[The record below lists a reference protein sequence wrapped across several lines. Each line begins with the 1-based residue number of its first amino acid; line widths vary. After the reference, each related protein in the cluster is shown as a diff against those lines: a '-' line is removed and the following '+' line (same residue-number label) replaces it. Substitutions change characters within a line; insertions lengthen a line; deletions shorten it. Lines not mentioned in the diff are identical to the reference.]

1 MKRRWHYLNK
11 HADFVAQLSAE
22 LGISSA
28 LVQVLVNRGLQEA
41 EKIKDF
47 FNHTAVN
54 FSSLEDIPQIK
65 EAAEYVL
72 SFIKRGKKIT
82 IYGDYDVDGVTS
94 TALLVN
100 AFKEMGARNIN
111 YYIPHRFSEG
121 YGLNKTAVKKLAD
134 AGTELIVTVDCGIS
148 NYEEV
153 NYAKEL
159 GLNVVISDHHL
170 PPVVY
175 PKADFIVNPK
185 TNNNSFAARD
195 LAGVGVAFMLIEQM
209 FLLLGFPPYSCS
221 KKYLDLVA
229 LGTIADIVPLLEEN
243 RHLTVMGLQQLNN
256 FSRVGLK
263 TLAQVAGIEKK
274 ASARDVS
281 FLLAPRINAA
291 GRMDHANISV
301 ELLLASNF
309 QEAKSLAQQLNQLNV
324 RRQNTG
330 NLILEEVLAQ
340 IAGEKNFSDNV
351 FVLSSKNWH
360 PGIIGIV
367 ASQTVK
373 KYNKP
378 TVLISEQEGVGR
390 GSIRSPEGVNIFE
403 PLSKCGYLLKDFG
416 GHKEAAGFEIDLDKI
431 PEFKEAYTKI
441 LNETVSNEE
450 MLPVLEIDLVL
461 PKESITFQLA
471 GELQRL
477 APFGQSNKMPIFST
491 KELSIIDFRYL
502 SGNKH
507 LKITLSDG
515 KNLIDGI
522 AFGLGELFDLLMH
535 GQHFEVAFCLEI
547 NEWQGERKLQ
557 LNIKD
562 IREAVDA

>member
-1 MKRRWHYLNK
+1 MKRRWHYLNRE
-11 HADFVAQLSAE
+11 ADFVANLSEE
-22 LGISSA
+22 LKVSQT
-28 LVQVLVNRGLQEA
+28 LVQILVNRGLQDP

-47 FNHTAVN
+47 FNYTKGYFLSAG
-54 FSSLEDIPQIK
+54 DIPQTK

-72 SFIKRGKKIT
+72 KFIKADKKIT

-94 TALLVN
+94 TALLVT
-100 AFKEMGARNIN
+100 AFKEMGARQIN

-121 YGLNKTAVKKLAD
+121 YGLNKTAIKKLAD

-148 NYEEV
+148 NYDEIT
-153 NYAKEL
+153 YAKTL
-159 GLNVVISDHHL
+159 GLSVVVSDHHL

-185 TNNNSFAARD
+185 TNNKSFAARD
-195 LAGVGVAFMLIEQM
+195 LAGVGVAFMLAEQM
-209 FLLLGFPPYSCS
+209 FQLLGFASYSCS

-243 RHLTVMGLQQLNN
+243 RHLAALGLQQLNH
-256 FSRVGLK
+256 FSRLGLK
-263 TLAQVAGIEKK
+263 TLAQIAGIEKK
-274 ASARDVS
+274 VSARDIS
-281 FLLAPRINAA
+281 FVLAPRINAA
-291 GRMDHANISV
+291 GRMEHAKISV
-301 ELLLASNF
+301 DLLLASNF
-309 QEAKSLAQQLNQLNV
+309 QEAKALAQQLNELNIL
-324 RRQNTG
+324 RQNTG
-330 NLILEEVLAQ
+330 NSILEEVLAQ
-340 IAGEKNFSDNV
+340 IADEKDHNDNA
-351 FVLSSKNWH
+351 FVLFSKNWH
-360 PGIIGIV
+360 PGILGIV

-416 GHKEAAGFEIDLDKI
+416 GHKEAAGFEIELSKI
-431 PEFKEAYTKI
+431 PEFKAAYTKI
-441 LNETVSNEE
+441 LNETVSNED
-450 MLPVLEIDLVL
+450 MLPVLDIDLIL
-461 PKESITFQLA
+461 PKEKITAQLA
-471 GELQRL
+471 HELQRM

-491 KELSIIDFRYL
+491 KDLSVIDFRYL

-522 AFGLGELFDLLMH
+522 AFGMGELFDLLMH
-535 GQHFEVAFCLEI
+535 GHRFEIAFCLEI
-547 NEWQGERKLQ
+547 NEWQGEKKLQ

-562 IREAVDA
+562 IREAQ